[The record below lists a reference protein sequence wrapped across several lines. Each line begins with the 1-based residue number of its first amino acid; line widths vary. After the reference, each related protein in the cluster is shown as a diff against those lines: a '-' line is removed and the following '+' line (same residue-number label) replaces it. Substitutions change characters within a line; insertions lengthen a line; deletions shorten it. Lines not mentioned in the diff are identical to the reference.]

1 MADPAPLF
9 IPFPETKAEEAQ
21 PSFISIPD
29 PAKPTDP
36 GLAGYQAAVEKY
48 RPEASKQAAEA
59 SAFETYMPR
68 ATQIPLVGPM
78 YSRAISAASAAL
90 GQGEGETFS
99 ERERN
104 IYAGR
109 QAYEEELRRKAGY
122 GSLPARVAEG
132 AFGLVATPMGGIARP
147 TQALIEKGV
156 EKVAPYLPA
165 GVSKI
170 LGKSAPMTGQVVES
184 GTVGGISSLAE
195 TKPGET
201 AEEMASRAALGT
213 AIGAGAPVV
222 AKGAMYA
229 ARPFSTLWESI
240 KDPKTAVLRD
250 LAARAEKEGAKPA
263 NVELF
268 SPQEFALRVGSSAPP
283 KLTDVAGSKGLLEA
297 ATAKFGA
304 EDPRVKAINKQLR
317 ERLENQSGFIS
328 DTIDR
333 GFSARAGQ
341 PVVLDAAARR
351 EAADKLAR
359 TTNAPLY
366 RAAFSHPNAASIY
379 DPKIMNFLNTNE
391 GRLAYDWASNQANMR
406 SGFYGSSKGA
416 PPVQNPFVVS
426 TNNQIELAPG
436 LSGANLEFLDLVKR
450 GAQLQRNPLQKKG
463 DTTGLE
469 ALDTSI
475 NEFTKFL
482 TTKVDVYGKALANS
496 GKFLRGNNAF
506 DAGAE
511 LYPLMTNTRTV
522 GELNSQIKK
531 YLKDFTPEERAL
543 YREGFGSYLK
553 ENPEKAAVI
562 FKGGTPETAQLKK
575 ITRNFLGDVA
585 FKEIDAGMRV
595 ARVSSLIDA
604 INAQPSL
611 LDKIIPNSVSGA
623 IGAGGGTLGV
633 ASFFRDQ
640 LPQAASH
647 PITSMI
653 ALATAAGVGA
663 NKVAATRKLEALLEM
678 ASSTDR
684 GVAAKAAETL
694 QQIAAGNTEF
704 GKLLGR
710 IENRLSTYLAQTHML
725 EPNVPVVGPLDF
737 EERRKGV
744 FPPGN
749 ADEER
754 MRPVT
759 IRPNRASGGKVNS
772 TSIAD
777 RLVIAAES
785 AKKMSNKATEPLL
798 RTSDESIARAL
809 EIANRHI

>member
-109 QAYEEELRRKAGY
+109 QAYEEELRRRAGY
-122 GSLPARVAEG
+122 GSLPARVLEG
-132 AFGLVATPMGGIARP
+132 GAGLIATPMGRIAGP

-184 GTVGGISSLAE
+184 GIVGGGSSLAE
-195 TKPGET
+195 AKPGET
-201 AEEMASRAALGT
+201 AEETASRVALGT
-213 AIGAGAPVV
+213 AIGAGAPIAV
-222 AKGAMYA
+222 KGIMA
-229 ARPFSTLWESI
+229 AASPFSKLAESI
-240 KDPKTAVLRD
+240 ADPKAAVLRD
-250 LAARAEKEGAKPA
+250 LAARAKKEGAKPV
-263 NVELF
+263 NVDLF

-304 EDPRVKAINKQLR
+304 EDPRVKAINEQLR

-328 DTIDR
+328 TTIDR

-351 EAADKLAR
+351 AESDALAR

-366 RAAFSHPNAASIY
+366 QAAFSNPNAASIY
-379 DPKIMNFLNTNE
+379 DDKIINFLNTNE
-391 GRLAYDWASNQANMR
+391 GRQAYDWASNQANMR
-406 SGFYGSSKGA
+406 TGFYGSSQGA
-416 PPVQNPFVVS
+416 APIQNPFVIS
-426 TNNQIELAPG
+426 KNNQLELAPG
-436 LSGANLEFLDLVKR
+436 ASGASLEFLDLVKQGTKIPR
-450 GAQLQRNPLQKKG
+450 ELLYTSKDTKGLQ
-463 DTTGLE
+463 
-469 ALDTSI
+469 ALDTEV
-475 NEFTKFL
+475 NAFTKFL
-482 TTKVDVYGKALANS
+482 TTKVPVYEDALSNS
-496 GKFLRGNNAF
+496 GKFIRGNNAF
-506 DAGAE
+506 EAGAE
-511 LYPLMTNTRTV
+511 LYPLMTSPKTV

-553 ENPEKAAVI
+553 ENPKQAAAL
-562 FKGGTPETAQLKK
+562 FKGGTPETAELRKH
-575 ITRNFLGDVA
+575 TRNFLGDVA

-595 ARVSSLIDA
+595 ARVSSLISA

-611 LDKIIPNSVSGA
+611 LDKIIPNSAAGL
-623 IGAGGGTLGV
+623 IGAGGGTAGAV
-633 ASFFRDQ
+633 SAFRDQ
-640 LPQAASH
+640 LPQVASH
-647 PITSMI
+647 PITSII
-653 ALATAAGVGA
+653 AGVTAAGIGA

-694 QQIAAGNTEF
+694 QQVAAGNTKF
-704 GKLLGR
+704 DKILGS
-710 IENRLSTYLAQTHML
+710 IENKLSTYLAQTHML

-737 EERRKGV
+737 EERRKG
-744 FPPGN
+744 
-749 ADEER
+749 
-754 MRPVT
+754 
-759 IRPNRASGGKVNS
+759 RASGGKVNS

-785 AKKMSNKATEPLL
+785 AKRMSNKATEPLL
-798 RTSDESIARAL
+798 RTPDESIARAL